1 MMRIKENNRMRKV
14 KWLAPIAVVAILAAA
29 CSSNSSSP
37 TTTGSGSAGSGG
49 GNKTYTLG
57 VLTDL
62 TGPAASGNKTSP
74 QGVQAGAVLAKR
86 DGYTIK
92 YVVADTTTSPSG
104 ALTAAQQLVEQDHV
118 FAVVACSALA
128 FGAAPYLTS
137 QGVPV
142 VGIAEDGPEWIT
154 SKNMFSVVGPID
166 TTKVTTT
173 PGAFFKMEGVTNV
186 GALGYSVSP
195 ASAEAALAAAASA
208 EHAGL
213 KAGYVNAN
221 FPFGSTNV
229 APVVL
234 AMKAAGINGLSP
246 STDPNT
252 GFALV
257 TALRQAGVNLK
268 VPLLAT
274 GYGGDLEQAGPSAG
288 QEAQGV
294 YFLSSFEPVEMHT
307 TATEQLQ
314 SDLKAVG
321 IQHDPTYAE
330 YVGYTSVALFVDGL
344 QAAGSNPTQADLIKA
359 LGTLHTFNAA
369 GLFGSRSVDMSQ
381 RTNVAVGVDN
391 CYWITKY
398 SGSAF
403 ALVANAD
410 PICGSIIP
418 GKTVHASS

>member
-1 MMRIKENNRMRKV
+1 MMRTNQINKMRNK
-14 KWLAPIAVVAILAAA
+14 KWLAAVAVVAVLAAA
-29 CSSNSSSP
+29 CSSNSSSST
-37 TTTGSGSAGSGG
+37 TTTGSGSGSSG
-49 GNKTYTLG
+49 GNKTFTVG
-57 VLTDL
+57 ILTDL

-74 QGVQAGAVLAKR
+74 QGVQAGTVLARR

-92 YVVADTTTSPSG
+92 YVVADTATSPSQ

-173 PGAFFKMEGVTNV
+173 AGDFFKMAGATNV

-195 ASAEAALAAAASA
+195 SSAEAALAAAASA

-234 AMKAAGINGLSP
+234 AMKSAGINGLNP

-252 GFALV
+252 AFALV
-257 TALRQAGVNLK
+257 TALRQAGVDLK
-268 VPLLAT
+268 VALLAT
-274 GYGGDLEQAGPSAG
+274 GYGGDLEQAGPTAS
-288 QEAQGV
+288 QEAQNV

-307 TATEQLQ
+307 SATQQLQ

-321 IQHDPTYAE
+321 IDHDPTYAE
-330 YVGYTSVALFVDGL
+330 YVGYTSVALLVDGL
-344 QAAGSNPTQADLIKA
+344 QAAGSNPTQAGLIKA
-359 LGTLHTFNAA
+359 LDGIHSFTAA
-369 GLFGSRSVDMSQ
+369 GLFGSRSIDMSQ
-381 RTNVAVGVDN
+381 RTNVAIGVDN

-398 SGSAF
+398 SGSIF
-403 ALVANAD
+403 QLVANAD
-410 PICGSIIP
+410 PICGTIVP
-418 GKTVHASS
+418 GKTVSASS